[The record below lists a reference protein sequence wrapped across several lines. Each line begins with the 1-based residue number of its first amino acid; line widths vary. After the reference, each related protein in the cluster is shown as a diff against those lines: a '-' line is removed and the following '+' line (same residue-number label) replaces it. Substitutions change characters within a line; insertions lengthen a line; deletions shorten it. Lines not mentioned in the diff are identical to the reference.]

1 MFIEELRKGFKGE
14 IADDAATLSVFSHDA
29 SIFEVKPALVISPKD
44 STDVQYAVKAVLA
57 ARAAGEHVSLTA
69 RAAGTCMSG
78 GSLTDSVVVNMMP
91 HMNTMSDVEISAD
104 KKSGYAVVQPGVFYR
119 DFDAETRRRDLIMP
133 AYPASREL
141 AAIGGMISNNAG
153 GEKSPVYGKIERYL
167 LELTV
172 ILADGNE
179 YVFKPLSKAELEAKM
194 KMPTFEGRLYKQI
207 FELLSKN
214 DTAIKAAKPA
224 VSKNS
229 AGYYLWNI
237 WDETAN
243 EGKGV
248 FDLTQLIVGSQG
260 TLGIVTE
267 AKLRL
272 VPVPKVSKLMVIF
285 LKELSR
291 LGDLVAALHETHPES
306 LESYDDKT
314 FKLVLRYFPQF
325 VKLMHQ
331 KGLLSLAWQFIPEF
345 FTVIKM
351 GGIPKMVLM
360 VEFTGDTAAGV
371 EERVARAT
379 EAIKKFNVPFRVTH
393 SEEESHKYWTM
404 RRESFSLMRN
414 NLRDRHTAPFID
426 DFAVKPEVMPEFL
439 PKLTAILDSYSFAY
453 GMAGHPGDG
462 NFHIFP
468 MLKLEDQ
475 NERAII
481 PKLSEQVYDLVL
493 QYKGTITAEHN
504 DGLVR
509 SPYLEKM
516 YGADIMRLFEAT
528 KKIFD
533 PENIFNP
540 GKKVGSSLGYSLSH
554 IRKSF

>member
-1 MFIEELRKGFKGE
+1 MFIDELRKSFKGE
-14 IADDAATLSVFSHDA
+14 IADDAATVATFSHDA

-44 STDVQYAVKAVLA
+44 STDIQAAVKAVLA

-91 HMNTMSDVEISAD
+91 HMNTIGDIEIAVD
-104 KKSGYAVVQPGVFYR
+104 KKSGYAIAQPGVFYR
-119 DFDAETRRRDLIMP
+119 DFDSETRRRDLMMP

-141 AAIGGMISNNAG
+141 AAIGGMVSNNAG
-153 GEKSPVYGKIERYL
+153 GEKSPAYGKIERYL
-167 LELTV
+167 LELKV
-172 ILADGNE
+172 VLSDGNE
-179 YVFKPLSKAELEAKM
+179 YVVKPLSKAELDAKM
-194 KMPTFEGRLYKQI
+194 KLPTFEGRMYKQL
-207 FELLSKN
+207 FELITTHRQVI
-214 DTAIKAAKPA
+214 DAAKPA

-229 AGYYLWNI
+229 AGYYLWNVWI
-237 WDETAN
+237 PNADD
-243 EGKGV
+243 GKGI
-248 FDLTQLIVGSQG
+248 FDLTQLLVGSQG
-260 TLGIVTE
+260 TLGMITE
-267 AKLRL
+267 VKLRL
-272 VPVPKVSKLMVIF
+272 VPVPKVSKLLVIF
-285 LKELSR
+285 LKETSK
-291 LGDLVAALHETHPES
+291 LGDLVAVLHETHPES

-325 VKLMHQ
+325 VKLMRQ
-331 KGLLSLAWQFIPEF
+331 RGLFSLAWQFIPEF
-345 FTVIKM
+345 WTVLKM
-351 GGIPKMVLM
+351 GSIPKMVLM
-360 VEFTGDTAAGV
+360 VEFTGDTATGV
-371 EERVARAT
+371 DERVTRAT
-379 EAIKKFNVPFRVTH
+379 EAVKKFNVPFRVAH

-439 PKLTAILDSYSFAY
+439 PKLTAILDSYGFAY

-481 PKLSEQVYDLVL
+481 PKLSEQVYELVL

-516 YGADIMRLFEAT
+516 YGAEVMRLFEAT